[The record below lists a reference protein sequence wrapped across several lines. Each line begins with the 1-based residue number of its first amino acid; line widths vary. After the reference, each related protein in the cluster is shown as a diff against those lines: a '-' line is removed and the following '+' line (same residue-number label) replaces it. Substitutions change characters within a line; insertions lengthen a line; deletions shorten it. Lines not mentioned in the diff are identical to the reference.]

1 MKKQDPQQLS
11 LPHVV
16 TVGGFQVLLS
26 SINGLPSYP
35 ISRKCFSYSSPTQY
49 MCLIHSANDPQDPY
63 HTPCTLAMSG
73 LRTPVQHL
81 FAFVLA
87 CSSNSVPHSNKLY
100 FPLILSQVWK
110 FFSNTTPDHK
120 KGYYLI
126 RPVEVCKT
134 KFQLKYEFLP
144 QYSVSLGFKILIHR
158 AEFSTLLTQITL
170 LKMWHFGPTSELLV
184 KNTLKKKIL
193 FL

>member
-1 MKKQDPQQLS
+1 MKKQDSQHCS

-16 TVGGFQVLLS
+16 TVDGFQVLLS
-26 SINGLPSYP
+26 SINGLPSFP
-35 ISRKCFSYSSPTQY
+35 VRRKYFSYSSPTQY
-49 MCLIHSANDPQDPY
+49 RCRINSANDPQDPY
-63 HTPCTLAMSG
+63 PTPCTLAMSG
-73 LRTPVQHL
+73 LWTPVQHPFS
-81 FAFVLA
+81 FALA
-87 CSSNSVPHSNKLY
+87 CSSNRVPHSNKFY

-110 FFSNTTPDHK
+110 FFSNTTPGHK
-120 KGYYLI
+120 KGYYPI

-144 QYSVSLGFKILIHR
+144 QYSVSLWFKILIHR

-170 LKMWHFGPTSELLV
+170 LKMWRFGPTSELLV
-184 KNTLKKKIL
+184 QNALKKKVL

>member
-1 MKKQDPQQLS
+1 MKKQDSQHCS

-16 TVGGFQVLLS
+16 TVDGFQVLLS
-26 SINGLPSYP
+26 SINSLSSYP
-35 ISRKCFSYSSPTQY
+35 ISRNCFSYSSPTQY
-49 MCLIHSANDPQDPY
+49 RCLIHSANDPQDPY
-63 HTPCTLAMSG
+63 PIPCTLAMSG
-73 LRTPVQHL
+73 LRTPAQHPFS
-81 FAFVLA
+81 FALA
-87 CSSNSVPHSNKLY
+87 CSSNSVPHSNKFY

-110 FFSNTTPDHK
+110 FFSNTTPGHK
-120 KGYYLI
+120 KGYYPI

-144 QYSVSLGFKILIHR
+144 QFSVSLGFKILIHR

-170 LKMWHFGPTSELLV
+170 LKMWRFGPTSELLV
-184 KNTLKKKIL
+184 QNTLKKKVL